1 MKNRFSLILIVLLS
15 LLIVPQGV
23 VNAQKNFS
31 AEADKKYELHK
42 YYDAIQLYKKAYSKI
57 KGNRLEKNRI
67 LFQIGKCYYFTND
80 MKKAAMTMKRV
91 VKAKY
96 PEPDAHF
103 IYATALKSMGEYE
116 DAIVAFQ
123 DFKEA
128 YPDDPRADVGIE
140 SCKMAVAWKDNP
152 TRYEVNP
159 DRKLNSR
166 NADFAPCYYDKKH
179 KALLF
184 TTSREEV
191 YGRGIDSWTGLPFTD
206 FFITSKDR
214 KGNWGNPVP
223 LEEEGVINSEF
234 NEGAGTFDPK
244 FRTLFFTRCIY
255 EKKKIMGCQIY
266 MSTKKGRTWGDPEII
281 PLAADSCTVGH
292 PAMLDENTMIFASDM
307 PGGEG
312 GRDLWIVKRPKKN
325 KPFEKPENLG
335 NVLNTTGD
343 ELYPTI
349 RRVGDRVFMY
359 FSSTGHPGMGGLD
372 IFKTELIDGNWTE
385 PENMKYPINSNGDD
399 FHMIFSDLPNDLKDN
414 DAKEM
419 GWLTTN
425 RKGGR
430 GSDDIWSFR
439 LPPILFTLTGTV
451 RNDSTGEII
460 VGALVSLEGS
470 DGTMLQDSTDATGQ
484 YYFDNTQILEE
495 TTYRLNVSKDEFYSE
510 KGKETTVG
518 LQESKDL
525 VHDFNLVPIPKK
537 PIVLPDILYPFNEA
551 ILLPQYED
559 SLAGLVQIMK
569 ENPNFVIELG
579 SHTDIRGSDE
589 YNDTLSF
596 ARAKSCVDYIIS
608 QGIEPDRIKPKGYG
622 ERVPRL
628 LDKPKTVITE
638 EGDTFYFEAGLVMT
652 EEYINSLPTNAERE
666 AAHQLNRRTT
676 FEIVGTDYV
685 PSKETNTPVN
695 PNIEIINDGDNND
708 DGDGDEGTGEEGGEG
723 TGEEGGGEGTDSPF
737 LNDSVILNQDY

>member
-1 MKNRFSLILIVLLS
+1 MKNKFSFILIVVLALLVVS
-15 LLIVPQGV
+15 KGV

-31 AEADKKYELHK
+31 AEADKKYALHK
-42 YYDAIQLYKKAYSKI
+42 YYEAIQLYQKAYSKI

-67 LFQIGKCYYFTND
+67 LFQIGKCYYYTND
-80 MKKAAMTMKRV
+80 TKKAAMTMKRV

-96 PEPDAHF
+96 PDPEAHY
-103 IYATALKSMGEYE
+103 IYASALKAQGEYE

-123 DFKEA
+123 EFKEA

-140 SCKMAVAWKDNP
+140 SCKMAVAWMENP
-152 TRYEVNP
+152 TRYEVEP

-179 KALLF
+179 KALIF

-191 YGRGIDSWTGLPFTD
+191 NGRGIDSWTGLPFTD
-206 FFITSKDR
+206 FFITTKDR
-214 KGNWGNPVP
+214 KGNWSNPVP
-223 LEEEGVINSEF
+223 MDEEGVINSEY

-244 FRTLFFTRCIY
+244 YRTFYFTRCIH

-266 MSTKKGRTWGDPEII
+266 MTTKKGRSWNEPELI
-281 PLAADSCTVGH
+281 PLADDSFTVGH
-292 PAMLDENTMIFASDM
+292 PAMIDENTMIFASNM

-312 GRDLWIVKRPKKN
+312 GKDLWIVKRPKKN
-325 KPFEKPENLG
+325 KPFEKPVNLG
-335 NVLNTTGD
+335 NVINTPGD
-343 ELYPTI
+343 EMYPTI
-349 RRVGDRVFMY
+349 RHVGDRVFMY
-359 FSSTGHPGMGGLD
+359 FSSNGHIGMGGLD
-372 IFKTELIDGNWTE
+372 IFKTEYIDGKWTE

-399 FHMIFSDLPNDLKDN
+399 FHIIFSDLPDDLKEAE
-414 DAKEM
+414 AKEM

-425 RKGGR
+425 RRGGR

-439 LPPILFTLTGTV
+439 LPPILFTLSGTV

-460 VGALVSLEGS
+460 VGALVQLEGS
-470 DGTMLQDSTDATGQ
+470 DGTMLQDSTDKTGQ

-495 TTYRLNVSKDEFYSE
+495 TTYRLNVTKEGFFSE
-510 KGKETTVG
+510 KGKETTIG
-518 LQESKDL
+518 LTESKDL

-537 PIVLPDILYPFNEA
+537 PIVLPDILYPFDEYT
-551 ILLPQYED
+551 LLPQYED

-569 ENPNFVIELG
+569 ENPNLIIELG
-579 SHTDIRGSDE
+579 SHTDIRGSEE

-596 ARAKSCVDYIIS
+596 KRAKSCVDYIIS
-608 QGIEPDRIKPKGYG
+608 QGIEPDRIIPKGYG

-638 EGDTFYFEAGLVMT
+638 KGDTFYFEAGLVIT
-652 EEYINSLPTNAERE
+652 EEYINSLPTQAHRE

-676 FEIVGTDYV
+676 FEIVGENYV
-685 PSKETNTPVN
+685 PSKDTNIPIQ
-695 PNIEIINDGDNND
+695 PNIEIITNEDDNS
-708 DGDGDEGTGEEGGEG
+708 GVEGEGTEESGKGTEEGG
-723 TGEEGGGEGTDSPF
+723 DSP
-737 LNDSVILNQDY
+737 LSNDKVILNQNY